1 MEEYFNK
8 EEWLE
13 AVFADPYLRD
23 GTKTRAVGLHFF
35 ADKFGFC
42 YPNYEQIEQRIG
54 KKSCKKT
61 YIYLNEL
68 KKYGYIHVD
77 KLDRGGYK
85 KSNNYQLK
93 FPKDQ
98 NEGN

>member
-1 MEEYFNK
+1 MEELFNK
-8 EEWLE
+8 ELWLE
-13 AVFADPYLRD
+13 EVFSNPFLRA

-35 ADKFGFC
+35 ADRSGFC
-42 YPNYEQIEQRIG
+42 YPNYEQLEKRIG

-61 YIYLNEL
+61 HIYLNEL
-68 KKYGYIHVD
+68 KKYGYILVD
-77 KLDRGGYK
+77 KIEVDGFK

-93 FPKDQ
+93 FPESN